1 MSDRTHVQPAPEG
14 EFFESSRFSGL
25 SLIFGA
31 IGLIF
36 LILSFIGGYFSPVQF
51 SYSWLFAFFFYF
63 TLCIG
68 CLFWTIV
75 HHVVD
80 AEWSVVVRRQL
91 ENLAMLMPVLVVLF
105 LPVLFWRKYLYRW
118 MDIPPGVDPVLD
130 AKHAYLN
137 WGFFL
142 GRAIF
147 FFFALI
153 VVAWFLRRYS
163 VSQDRDGNPRYTISM
178 RKWAF
183 AALPI
188 FGLVLTFASFDWVMS
203 LNWHWFSTMWGP
215 YIFGGV
221 AGSGMALII
230 LVTAALQRAGYLRE
244 VVTLEH
250 YHIMGKWL
258 LAFTVFWAYIGF
270 SQYMLYWYADIPEE
284 TQYFLVRNTEGWNVL
299 SWILVIGRFFV
310 PFALLL
316 PRYTKKNLTWL
327 LSISGWIV
335 LMQLLDVYIIVLP
348 ALHGTGVH
356 LSILDFLPLIGMG
369 GVLAFCYLRII
380 GKSSLFPVRDP
391 RLLESLRLTN

>member
-1 MSDRTHVQPAPEG
+1 MSDRSHVLPAPEG
-14 EFFESSRFSGL
+14 EFFETSRFAGL
-25 SLIFGA
+25 SLICGVV
-31 IGLIF
+31 GLIG
-36 LILSFIGGYFSPVQF
+36 LILSFIGGFVSPTQF
-51 SYSWLFAFFFYF
+51 SYSWLFAFIFFF

-91 ENLAMLMPVLVVLF
+91 ENIGLLLPVMGVLF
-105 LPVLFWRKYLYRW
+105 LPLWLWRKYLYRW
-118 MDIPPGVDPVLD
+118 MDIPRGIDPVLD
-130 AKHAYLN
+130 SKRGYLN
-137 WGFFL
+137 WEFFL

-147 FFFALI
+147 FFAILTL
-153 VVAWFLRRYS
+153 VAWGLRRLS
-163 VSQDRDGNPRYTISM
+163 VRQDRDGNPKYTISM

-183 AALPI
+183 AGLPI
-188 FGLVLTFASFDWVMS
+188 FGLVLTFASFDWLMS

-215 YIFGGV
+215 YIFAGT
-221 AGSGMALII
+221 AGSSMALLV
-230 LVTAALQRAGYLRE
+230 LVTAALQKAGYLKG
-244 VVTLEH
+244 VVTIEH

-270 SQYMLYWYADIPEE
+270 SQYMLYWYANIPEE
-284 TQYFLVRNTEGWNVL
+284 TQYFLIRNTESWNVL
-299 SWILVIGRFFV
+299 SWFLVIFRFFV

-327 LSISGWIV
+327 CSISAWIV
-335 LMQLLDVYIIVLP
+335 FMQLVDMYIIVLP

-356 LSILDFLPLIGMG
+356 LSILDFLPLIGIG

-380 GKSSLFPVRDP
+380 GKTSLFPVRDP
-391 RLLESLRLTN
+391 RLIESLRLTN

>member
-1 MSDRTHVQPAPEG
+1 MSDRSHVLPAPEG
-14 EFFESSRFSGL
+14 EFFETSRFAGL
-25 SLIFGA
+25 SLICGVVGL
-31 IGLIF
+31 IGLV
-36 LILSFIGGYFSPVQF
+36 LSFIGGFVSPVQF
-51 SYSWLFAFFFYF
+51 SYSWLFAFIFFF

-91 ENLAMLMPVLVVLF
+91 ENIGLLLPVMGVLF
-105 LPVLFWRKYLYRW
+105 LPLWLWRKYLYRW
-118 MDIPPGVDPVLD
+118 MDIPRGIDPVLD
-130 AKHAYLN
+130 SKRGYLN
-137 WGFFL
+137 WEFFL

-147 FFFALI
+147 FFAILTL
-153 VVAWFLRRYS
+153 VAWGLRRLS
-163 VSQDRDGNPRYTISM
+163 VRQDRDGNPKYTISM

-183 AALPI
+183 AGLPI
-188 FGLVLTFASFDWVMS
+188 FGLVLTFAAFDWVMS

-215 YIFGGV
+215 YIFAGT
-221 AGSGMALII
+221 AGSSMALLV
-230 LVTAALQRAGYLRE
+230 LVTAALQKAGYLKG
-244 VVTLEH
+244 VVTIEH

-270 SQYMLYWYADIPEE
+270 SQYMLYWYANIPEE
-284 TQYFLVRNTEGWNVL
+284 TQYFLIRNTESWNVL
-299 SWILVIGRFFV
+299 SWFLVIFRFFV

-327 LSISGWIV
+327 CSISAWIV
-335 LMQLLDVYIIVLP
+335 FMQLVDMYIIVLP

-356 LSILDFLPLIGMG
+356 LSILDFLPLIGIG

-380 GKSSLFPVRDP
+380 GKTSLFPVRDP
-391 RLLESLRLTN
+391 RLIESLRLTN